1 MSYAASSK
9 KEGKMDVLANL
20 RKEINQYGIRLG
32 LIVFV
37 AIFLAMLAALTISK
51 KF

>member
-1 MSYAASSK
+1 
-9 KEGKMDVLANL
+9 MDLLSNL
-20 RKEINQYGIRLG
+20 RREANDLGIRIG

-51 KF
+51 KL